1 LTEQLRKSICIGIPC
16 YSTLPSFQTLEDYM
30 RLSFALGRRYPEYD
44 FFLAV
49 RGKKEQFR
57 ARNSIVEEALRAGC
71 DYLFFLDDD
80 QIIDIDNSMLPSSRY
95 LFLKRLIQH
104 MDNDPAMGIC
114 GALYYQ
120 RDATDCWPV
129 VMQVNRGGHGYSF
142 LTHPE
147 ITGGLQRVAVTGGGA
162 MLIRASVFDKIEHP
176 WFRPELDFGTDIQIC
191 QKVQEAGFTVWCDTS
206 VEIGHTRAER
216 EVVCYKT
223 IRELK
228 VHQPEKSNQAKFENN
243 ALCTECKGECCK
255 SMPGACL
262 PDQFTAQTLAYALT
276 SGNYCLDWLNSETM
290 QEPDGTEEGNRAYF
304 VRPSVK
310 GRTGIFDS
318 SKRGECVFLTEA
330 GCLLSFKDRPAGCRY
345 LEPKQNRMCV
355 SGGVDVKIAAVAWL
369 QHRDMIDEALNM
381 VAHNVAA

>member
-1 LTEQLRKSICIGIPC
+1 
-16 YSTLPSFQTLEDYM
+16 M

-223 IRELK
+223 VRKLM
-228 VHQPEKSNQAKFENN
+228 SA
-243 ALCTECKGECCK
+243 KGE
-255 SMPGACL
+255 S
-262 PDQFTAQTLAYALT
+262 
-276 SGNYCLDWLNSETM
+276 N
-290 QEPDGTEEGNRAYF
+290 
-304 VRPSVK
+304 
-310 GRTGIFDS
+310 
-318 SKRGECVFLTEA
+318 
-330 GCLLSFKDRPAGCRY
+330 
-345 LEPKQNRMCV
+345 
-355 SGGVDVKIAAVAWL
+355 AAA
-369 QHRDMIDEALNM
+369 
-381 VAHNVAA
+381 